1 MVSALALW
9 WYHGGSDEINA
20 VKLGASSLGKEFMR
34 ERRMHE
40 YQFFPATNPKIHVGF
55 SITYSSMLSLTLCS
69 TLADGLLRLI
79 DYAKME
85 HFLVCCQRCSY
96 SHADSAYR
104 LFAGAYFD
112 ITIKNTTSLLLA
124 LHNAPYQE
132 SSTPSSVLESPMRQ
146 VHGHRKHYS
155 FHPIPADK
163 AAPPISL
170 LAEVDDEEYILLPNC
185 SSLVTIS
192 SKGLN
197 ARTEHH
203 VRIVAP
209 MTDDHGLGI
218 VELEGLW
225 LSKGGKLVK
234 VPGSLLG
241 EDYVN
246 EDSLNAE
253 NDQVGA
259 KHQTG
264 LDDIGEDGTSKS
276 GRQTAGIV
284 AEDDYSA
291 SVDQDR
297 RKLLEIITDSPGS
310 LSGTQ
315 RSGRTG
321 GSDGLLSGVMG
332 WEYLLGEMF
341 RADHVG
347 IGVEGMCLVP
357 DCIGGTGEPAGMGD
371 VFFRR

>member
-1 MVSALALW
+1 
-9 WYHGGSDEINA
+9 
-20 VKLGASSLGKEFMR
+20 
-34 ERRMHE
+34 
-40 YQFFPATNPKIHVGF
+40 
-55 SITYSSMLSLTLCS
+55 MLSKTL
-69 TLADGLLRLI
+69 LQLR
-79 DYAKME
+79 
-85 HFLVCCQRCSY
+85 R
-96 SHADSAYR
+96 SAYG

-112 ITIKNTTSLLLA
+112 ITVKNTTSLLLA
-124 LHNAPYQE
+124 LHNAPHQE
-132 SSTPSSVLESPMRQ
+132 SSTPSSVLEAPARL

-170 LAEVDDEEYILLPNC
+170 LAEVDDEEYILLSNC

-197 ARTEHH
+197 ARTEHYI
-203 VRIVAP
+203 RIVAP

-234 VPGSLLG
+234 VPGSLLS

-246 EDSLNAE
+246 EDLLNAE
-253 NDQVGA
+253 NDQVGV

-264 LDDIGEDGTSKS
+264 LNDIGEDGTSKS

-284 AEDDYSA
+284 AEDDDS
-291 SVDQDR
+291 SSIDQDR
-297 RKLLEIITDSPGS
+297 KKSLEIITDSPGS
-310 LSGTQ
+310 LSGKQ
-315 RSGRTG
+315 QIRRTG
-321 GSDGLLSGVMG
+321 GADSLLSGVMG

-347 IGVEGMCLVP
+347 ISVEGMCLVP
-357 DCIGGTGEPAGMGD
+357 DCIGGTGEPAGLGD